1 MYANKFIQ
9 KNDLVY
15 KTKPIKVFKRVENK
29 FVQGEYYYEEIRKE
43 LYNNYG
49 KNKLYSE
56 GLIIKTSI
64 DSEIQKLAE
73 NSLIEGYKL

>member
-1 MYANKFIQ
+1 MYKENI
-9 KNDLVY
+9 
-15 KTKPIKVFKRVENK
+15 IK
-29 FVQGEYYYEEIRKE
+29 EEIRKE

-73 NSLIEGYKL
+73 NSLIEGLLSYQKNKVGMVFYLILLKINF

>member
-1 MYANKFIQ
+1 MFLGQQTIFYF
-9 KNDLVY
+9 
-15 KTKPIKVFKRVENK
+15 
-29 FVQGEYYYEEIRKE
+29 YEEIRKE

-73 NSLIEGYKL
+73 NSLIEGLLSYQKKQNLIRVLLLIVLFQILN